1 MLHDRIE
8 KIAGR
13 KVAECFTGLQDLLGN
28 AQRMGPE
35 ERRRW
40 QVPMGN
46 TRDRATA
53 MMPKLLYERL
63 DELGLDYC
71 AASNSSA
78 ANR

>member
-1 MLHDRIE
+1 MLHERIE

-35 ERRRW
+35 ERRHRRVAHPGFW

-53 MMPKLLYERL
+53 RALLGRQQP
-63 DELGLDYC
+63 
-71 AASNSSA
+71 
-78 ANR
+78 